1 MPLLY
6 FFRFVNSSATTSYC
20 LPAIS
25 KEIAVSTIF
34 HLQLCFANLKY
45 IVLQRKVHNVAIQF
59 FPFNYSFFDN
69 AFFKRKLSPV
79 KVNMC
84 A

>member
-1 MPLLY
+1 MLQKKKMFIPL
-6 FFRFVNSSATTSYC
+6 V
-20 LPAIS
+20 
-25 KEIAVSTIF
+25 IAGLGFSLIAPITAEAHCV
-34 HLQLCFANLKY
+34 CFANLKY
-45 IVLQRKVHNVAIQF
+45 IVLQRKVHNIAIQF

>member
-1 MPLLY
+1 M
-6 FFRFVNSSATTSYC
+6 
-20 LPAIS
+20 
-25 KEIAVSTIF
+25 
-34 HLQLCFANLKY
+34 CFANLKY